1 MTIRQAFPTNGFWQR
16 VCIKVSVSAPPVT
29 RREAPDKEKEKQQE
43 RERRPFM
50 NFNNFTIKSQEAVQE
65 AVNLVQNRGQQ
76 AIEPEHLMAGL
87 LKVGENVTNFIFQKL
102 GINGQQIETVLDRQI
117 VSLPK
122 VSGGEPYLSR
132 DANEVLQ
139 KAVEVSKELGDEYVS
154 LEAILLALLNVK
166 STVSTMLKDA
176 GLTDKELRAAIQE
189 LRQGQNV
196 TSQSSEDTYQS
207 LNKYAIN
214 LIEAARSGKLDPVIG
229 RDEEIRRVLQILSR
243 RTKNNPILI
252 GEPGTGKTAIV
263 EGLAQR
269 ILRGDVPENL
279 KNKQLFSLDMGALV
293 AGAKYKGEFE
303 ERLKSVIN
311 EVKKSDGNIILFI
324 DEIHTLVGAGKG
336 EGAMDAANIL
346 KPALARGELRSI
358 GATTLDEYQK
368 YFEKDKALERRFQTV
383 MVDEPDTAS
392 SISILRGLKERYENH
407 HQVRIKDEAIIAAVE
422 LSSRYITDRFLPDKA
437 IDLMDE
443 AAAKLRM
450 ERDSLPEELDEIER
464 RLKQLEI
471 EREAIKREKDEAKL
485 AQLNKE
491 IAELKEQETSYKA
504 KWQSEKELVN
514 KIQQNKK
521 EIEQLK
527 FEADKAEREGDYGKV
542 AEIRYGKLQ
551 ALENEI
557 KSIQE
562 DLKKKQGDN
571 ALIKEEVT
579 AEDIAD
585 VVSRWTGIPV
595 SRMLQSEREKLLHL
609 EDELH
614 KRVIGQDEA
623 IQAVADAVR
632 RSRAGLQDPRRPIGS
647 FIFLGTTGVGK
658 TELAKALAEYLFNDE
673 SLMTRI
679 DMSEYQEKHTV
690 SRLIGAPPGYVGYDE
705 GGQLTEAVRRKPYSV
720 VLFDEI
726 EKAHPDVFNILLQ
739 VLDDGRLT
747 DNKGRTVNFKNT
759 IIIMTSNLGSSYI
772 QSQFEKINDQN
783 HDQVVDET
791 KKEVMNMLKKTIRP
805 EFLNRIDEI
814 IMFQPLNKPQ
824 IEQIVRLQIKG
835 IQKMLEDNGVTLQMS
850 DEAIDFL
857 ATAGYDPEFGA
868 RPVKRAIQRYLLN
881 DLSKKLLSQEVNR
894 EKPIIVEREG
904 DGLKFRN

>member
-1 MTIRQAFPTNGFWQR
+1 
-16 VCIKVSVSAPPVT
+16 
-29 RREAPDKEKEKQQE
+29 
-43 RERRPFM
+43 M
-50 NFNNFTIKSQEAVQE
+50 NFNNFTIKSQEAVQQ
-65 AVNLVQNRGQQ
+65 AIQLVQNRGQQ
-76 AIEPEHLMAGL
+76 AIEAEHLLAGV
-87 LKVGENVTNFIFQKL
+87 LKVGENVTNFLFQKL
-102 GINGQQIETVLDRQI
+102 GMNGPQIANVLDKQI
-117 VSLPK
+117 ASLPK
-122 VSGGEPYLSR
+122 VTGGDPYLSR
-132 DANEVLQ
+132 TSNEVLQ
-139 KAVEVSKELGDEYVS
+139 KSVELSKGMGDEYVS
-154 LEAILLALLNVK
+154 LEAMLLALLNVK
-166 STVSTMLKDA
+166 STASTILKDA
-176 GLTDKELRAAIQE
+176 GMNEKDLRTAINE
-189 LRQGQNV
+189 LRQGQKV

-207 LNKYAIN
+207 LSKYAIN
-214 LIEAARSGKLDPVIG
+214 LIEAARTGKLDPVIG

-243 RTKNNPILI
+243 RTKNNPVLI

-311 EVKKSDGNIILFI
+311 EVTKSDGNIILFI

-422 LSSRYITDRFLPDKA
+422 LSNRYITERFLPDKA

-471 EREAIKREKDEAKL
+471 EREAIKREKDDAKL
-485 AQLNKE
+485 AILNKE
-491 IAELKEQETSYKA
+491 IEELREQEKSYKA

-514 KIQQNKK
+514 QIQQNKQ
-521 EIEQLK
+521 EIENLK

-542 AEIRYGKLQ
+542 AEIRYGKLKE
-551 ALENEI
+551 LEDGIAN
-557 KSIQE
+557 IQE
-562 DLKKKQGDN
+562 ELKHMQGDS

-595 SRMLQSEREKLLHL
+595 SKMMQSEREKLLFL

-623 IQAVADAVR
+623 IQAVSDAVR
-632 RSRAGLQDPRRPIGS
+632 RSRAGLQDPKRPIGS

-658 TELAKALAEYLFNDE
+658 TELAKALAEYLFDDE

-726 EKAHPDVFNILLQ
+726 EKAHPDVFNVLLQ

-759 IIIMTSNLGSSYI
+759 LIIMTSNLGSAYI
-772 QSQFEKINDQN
+772 QSQFEKLNDDN
-783 HDQVVDET
+783 HDLLVEET
-791 KKEVMNMLKKTIRP
+791 KNEVMNMLKKTIRP
-805 EFLNRIDEI
+805 EFLNRIDET
-814 IMFQPLNKPQ
+814 IMFLPLNKPQ

-835 IQKMLEDNGVTLQMS
+835 IQKMLEDNGVNLYLS
-850 DEAIDFL
+850 DPAIDFL

-881 DLSKKLLSQEVNR
+881 DLSKKLLSLEVDRN
-894 EKPIIVEREG
+894 KPIRVERDT
-904 DGLKFRN
+904 DGLKFTN